1 MKHIEKFNEKFLTGY
16 NAQPME
22 IGEAFEE
29 VLSSIATLESSLEKS
44 EFNPGVHDPKKG
56 IEGAIDRVVGLS
68 AQRGGNGTSGT
79 TPKKQGPKQQS
90 ADTKLRTTARQVS
103 KESSYNTRRRE
114 FIDKKRVILPAKYIN
129 RIFCAYFL

>member
-44 EFNPGVHDPKKG
+44 EFNPGIHDPKKG
-56 IEGAIDRVVGLS
+56 IEAQRTKEEFIKVVEDIAQEINSLKSEYIGALGKGGSMNVVGK
-68 AQRGGNGTSGT
+68 GGVSQTRSYVYEPMSSTVN
-79 TPKKQGPKQQS
+79 KK
-90 ADTKLRTTARQVS
+90 
-103 KESSYNTRRRE
+103 
-114 FIDKKRVILPAKYIN
+114 
-129 RIFCAYFL
+129 